1 MNDPAQGSL
10 RGPILAIE
18 TSTVVA
24 RVAVLEMATGARLAA
39 AEALAER
46 HSSNLLR
53 LCVET
58 TEKAGVAIVRLGG
71 IACGRGP
78 GSFTGLRVGLSVA
91 KGFAMPTGIPLVM
104 VSSLEALAMDML
116 PESRPGEWLL
126 PCLDAG
132 KGQVYAAVFRPIP
145 EGKENEG
152 KDDQGKSEGEGDR
165 EGEADSAADTP
176 TVISRSDEWVVT
188 PELLLGHLP
197 EEGAILTAGPGA
209 MRYRDALVAGL
220 GARGRIVEIAG
231 PSADSVGARARS
243 RLARRQG
250 DDLGAAVP
258 SYGRPPDITPPR
270 RRSL

>member
-24 RVAVLEMATGARLAA
+24 RVAVLEISTGARLAA

-58 TEKAGVAIVRLGG
+58 TEKAGVGIVHLGG

-91 KGFAMPTGIPLVM
+91 KGFAMPTGVPLVM

-116 PESRPGEWLL
+116 PESLPGEWLL

-132 KGQVYAAVFRPIP
+132 KGQVYAALFRATP
-145 EGKENEG
+145 ERKG
-152 KDDQGKSEGEGDR
+152 EGEGIR

-176 TVISRSDEWVVT
+176 AVISRSDEWVVT
-188 PELLLGHLP
+188 PELLLGQLP
-197 EEGAILTAGPGA
+197 EAGAILTAGPGA
-209 MRYRDALVAGL
+209 LRYRDALRAGM

-243 RLARRQG
+243 RLARGQG

-270 RRSL
+270 RRSP

>member
-24 RVAVLEMATGARLAA
+24 RVVVLEMSTGARLAA
-39 AEALAER
+39 AEAVAER

-58 TEKAGVAIVRLGG
+58 TEKAGVAIVGLGG

-91 KGFAMPTGIPLVM
+91 KGFAMPTGVPLVM

-116 PESRPGEWLL
+116 PESLPGEWLL

-132 KGQVYAAVFRPIP
+132 KGQVYAALFRAP
-145 EGKENEG
+145 EGKGEG
-152 KDDQGKSEGEGDR
+152 KGKGESEGIR
-165 EGEADSAADTP
+165 EGEADVAADAP

-188 PELLLGHLP
+188 PELLLGQLP
-197 EEGAILTAGPGA
+197 AAGAILTAGPGA
-209 MRYRDALVAGL
+209 LRYRDALVAGL

-243 RLARRQG
+243 RLARGQG